1 MSKVRKSLSAP
12 EILRRDPYA
21 FVDRHHD
28 PRNVHLTDILFARE
42 RGSPSSS
49 EEIMRDLLPVSE
61 SLVISR
67 SSSSS
72 EEMLWDLFPRYE
84 SPASSPSSSKETSLD
99 FSPWKSALFGVEWS
113 GDLSTSLSP
122 LPSTAPT
129 LHSDLALSSSS
140 ASSEEMLWDLYFWD
154 YSTKVSTQGPWRFE
168 TEGTQAMRSGVNIL
182 WKFGIQIS
190 I

>member
-1 MSKVRKSLSAP
+1 MSQKLRSKSLSSP

-61 SLVISR
+61 SLLVISR

-72 EEMLWDLFPRYE
+72 EESLWDLFPRYE
-84 SPASSPSSSKETSLD
+84 SPASPRGSLD
-99 FSPWKSALFGVEWS
+99 WLGEHLTP
-113 GDLSTSLSP
+113 
-122 LPSTAPT
+122 
-129 LHSDLALSSSS
+129 
-140 ASSEEMLWDLYFWD
+140 
-154 YSTKVSTQGPWRFE
+154 VSMQGPWRFE
-168 TEGTQAMRSGVNIL
+168 TEEDPSDRSRSYSRPG
-182 WKFGIQIS
+182 S
-190 I
+190 

>member
-1 MSKVRKSLSAP
+1 MSKVRKSLSSP

-72 EEMLWDLFPRYE
+72 EESLWDLFPLYE
-84 SPASSPSSSKETSLD
+84 SPASSR
-99 FSPWKSALFGVEWS
+99 
-113 GDLSTSLSP
+113 SLSP
-122 LPSTAPT
+122 W
-129 LHSDLALSSSS
+129 SS
-140 ASSEEMLWDLYFWD
+140 AFRERGSEAELSGSSIPHLPTFWD
-154 YSTKVSTQGPWRFE
+154 HLSPVRTQGPWRFGTEEDPSDEERSEYFVEIWE
-168 TEGTQAMRSGVNIL
+168 TNKHLEFANFSIHNHFIIL
-182 WKFGIQIS
+182 RKIHPFRRFTTR
-190 I
+190 